1 MKQINIID
9 INIKEFSIDYTNDK
23 WNISVVYSLV
33 ANDLKEYD
41 TKRMQIVDDE
51 LTAPQKN
58 YLQNILTA
66 LINKIKVKEGIN

>member
-41 TKRMQIVDDE
+41 QKRMQIADE
-51 LTAPQKN
+51 DLTTSQKN
-58 YLQNILTA
+58 YLDKILIA
-66 LINKIKVKEGIN
+66 LTNKIKVKEGIN